1 MGLLLGEEMQMMV
14 PQGNRLRK
22 WILQHN
28 RPDVESYRKLK
39 RAIGILGMCL
49 PAICLIW
56 GYLPEHVV
64 QNSVSLY
71 YYTNMRDVLVAILGC
86 AAIFFMT
93 YSGYG
98 IIDNIVTWVIGVA
111 GAGVV
116 IFPCATYHPQKP
128 PDLVGVLQL
137 AQSRSDKIHLS
148 FASAFFFLLAINSIF
163 LFTLS
168 KKDDPGPKKRLR
180 NAIYRASGGVILMS
194 LVTLGIVYIWADDFF
209 NNSYIQ
215 IVFEFIMLFAFG
227 VAWLVKGGV
236 PYLRDGEP

>member
-1 MGLLLGEEMQMMV
+1 MLLGKKIQMMV
-14 PQGNRLRK
+14 RQGNRARR
-22 WILQHN
+22 WI
-28 RPDVESYRKLK
+28 VEHIKKSDIESQKNLK

-49 PAICLIW
+49 PAICVIG
-56 GYLPEHVV
+56 GYFPEHVV

-116 IFPCATYHPQKP
+116 IFPCATYHPKRP

-168 KKDDPGPKKRLR
+168 TNHDPGAKKKLR
-180 NAIYRASGGVILMS
+180 NTIYKASGGVILVS
-194 LVTLGIVYIWADDFF
+194 LVTLGIVYIGANDFF
-209 NNSYIQ
+209 NNSHIQ
-215 IVFEFIMLFAFG
+215 IVFEAIMLFGFG
-227 VAWLVKGGV
+227 VAWLVKSDV
-236 PYLRDGEP
+236 TYFRDR